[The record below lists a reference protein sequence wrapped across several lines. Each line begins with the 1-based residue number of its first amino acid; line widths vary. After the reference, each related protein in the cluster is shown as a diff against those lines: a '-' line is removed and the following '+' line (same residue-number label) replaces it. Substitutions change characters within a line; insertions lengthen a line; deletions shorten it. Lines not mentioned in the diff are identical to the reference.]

1 MNVEVD
7 ELSAYVEDLPELAI
21 HSKEIKELTETLF
34 LVSDTEIEKVQ
45 KAFVF
50 VRDKIA
56 HSWDVQQNE
65 VTKTSLEVLH
75 AGHGICYAKANLLAA
90 ILRNET
96 IPTGFCYQ
104 RLLLM
109 DKETGKY
116 CIHALNAVYLH
127 SKKRWVKLDA
137 RGNKE
142 GIQADFDG
150 KVEKLAFVPNSEEDE
165 YTYPTIYV
173 KPNSQTMITLS
184 EATNAC
190 EMYLKDLPEI
200 I

>member
-1 MNVEVD
+1 MDVEVD
-7 ELSAYVEDLPELAI
+7 ELSAYVEDLPEWAI
-21 HSKEIKELTETLF
+21 HSKGIKELTETLF

-56 HSWDVQQNE
+56 HSRDIQQNE

-90 ILRNET
+90 ILRHGT

-109 DKETGKY
+109 DKETGK
-116 CIHALNAVYLH
+116 
-127 SKKRWVKLDA
+127 
-137 RGNKE
+137 
-142 GIQADFDG
+142 
-150 KVEKLAFVPNSEEDE
+150 
-165 YTYPTIYV
+165 
-173 KPNSQTMITLS
+173 
-184 EATNAC
+184 
-190 EMYLKDLPEI
+190 
-200 I
+200 